1 MKHKKFL
8 RVFTCVLTV
17 MLLAVLFA
25 APAMAAATAPTAGG
39 NVASVVEKTWVGIES
54 QAKDIVNKVIFPALD
69 LILGVAFIISVVTQG
84 INYKK
89 HGQIEWTHP
98 VLLFVCLI
106 ISLTA
111 PLYIWDII

>member
-1 MKHKKFL
+1 MKHKKFV
-8 RVFTCVLTV
+8 RFFTCVLTV

-25 APAMAAATAPTAGG
+25 APAMAAGG
-39 NVASVVEKTWVGIES
+39 NVAGVVEKTWTNIES

-89 HGQIEWTHP
+89 HGQIEWTLP

-106 ISLTA
+106 VSLTA